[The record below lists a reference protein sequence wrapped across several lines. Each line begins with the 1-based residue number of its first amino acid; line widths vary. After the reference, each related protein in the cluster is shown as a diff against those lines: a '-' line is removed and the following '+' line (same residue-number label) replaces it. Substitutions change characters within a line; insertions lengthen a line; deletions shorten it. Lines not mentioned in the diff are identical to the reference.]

1 MSCPIRPWFY
11 SLICLPLLTPIAATA
26 DADAMTRVLRDVPRL
41 EKFQF
46 CNGGTCADVKT
57 TNIREGEWQEVVD
70 LFSTI
75 DKTAEAERQAIAE
88 AIGLIESIIG
98 PKTGTDTD
106 KGGTFGNSAYPGQ
119 LDCNDEA
126 TNTTTYLRLM
136 AQHDLLH
143 FHKIE
148 DTTTR
153 GGFLIFGRH
162 SSAVIRDLE
171 DESLYAVDSWFYDN
185 GKPAVVLPL
194 ETWLGGWRPANSK
207 AH

>member
-1 MSCPIRPWFY
+1 MNCQMRLWFY
-11 SLICLPLLTPIAATA
+11 SLLLLPVLAYA
-26 DADAMTRVLRDVPRL
+26 DAPTMTRVLQEVPRV
-41 EKFQF
+41 EKFLF

-57 TNIREGEWQEVVD
+57 ANLTDGEWQEVID
-70 LFSTI
+70 LFENTPQ
-75 DKTAEAERQAIAE
+75 TAEEERQIITQ
-88 AIGLIESIIG
+88 AIGLLESIVG
-98 PKTGTDTD
+98 PKTGTATD

-126 TNTTTYLRLM
+126 TNTTTYMRLM

-143 FHKIE
+143 FHQIE
-148 DTTTR
+148 DTRTR

-162 SSAVIRDLE
+162 STAAIRDLE
-171 DESLYAVDSWFYDN
+171 NDALYAVDSWFYDN

-194 ETWLGGWRPANSK
+194 NVWLNGWRPKNSE